1 MDTFNWFS
9 LTLNLVSTA
18 VNTVQLWFSRPT
30 TSWEETAYIRAFR
43 GAYWH
48 IAQYLI
54 AFQAIKHLLE
64 AEQVEDRGLE
74 LGRYTEAL
82 ATDDYY
88 RLRQYSQDLR
98 THIDRLANERNIIR
112 KHYGQSSNIPSRYL
126 RNDPWLDAYQQLKGI
141 ESQLRQLEHDSQISL
156 GHMTD
161 LVEDVSQ
168 VQRAFGT
175 ALDIDVSIG
184 HDLTAKAYDV
194 DRMSDDAIIEKAGLR
209 FERIHR
215 PERDL
220 GNDRDLGIDR
230 DLGFDHDLGFD
241 R

>member
-9 LTLNLVSTA
+9 LTMNLVSTA

-30 TSWEETAYIRAFR
+30 TPGEETAYIRAFR
-43 GAYWH
+43 GAYWR

-64 AEQVEDRGLE
+64 AEQVEDRGLD
-74 LGRYTEAL
+74 LGRYIEAL

-88 RLRQYSQDLR
+88 RLRHYSQDLR
-98 THIDRLANERNIIR
+98 THIDRLANEGNIIR
-112 KHYGQSSNIPSRYL
+112 KHYSQSSNMPVRYL
-126 RNDPWLDAYQQLKGI
+126 RDDPWFDAYQELKGI
-141 ESQLRQLEHDSQISL
+141 ESQLRQLQHDPQISL

-184 HDLTAKAYDV
+184 HDLTEKAHDV
-194 DRMSDDAIIEKAGLR
+194 GRASDVIVEKAGPR

-220 GNDRDLGIDR
+220 GIEL
-230 DLGFDHDLGFD
+230 DLGFD